1 MLSESGLL
9 DQMQQNSNDAT
20 GQPVCVYGQVGYP
33 VVAHSQK
40 LSQVASLNIM
50 MRNWLY
56 EEFSQNIC

>member
-9 DQMQQNSNDAT
+9 NQMQQNSNDAT
-20 GQPVCVYGQVGYP
+20 GQPVCVYGEVGYP

-50 MRNWLY
+50 MRN
-56 EEFSQNIC
+56 